1 MKVRFLSVGPAA
13 WLLRVLLLVA
23 LLAGTSAQA
32 AHGIAWGDDPKYP
45 PDFTHFDYVNPEAP
59 RGGRLNL
66 HGWGTFDK
74 INPFTLKGIAISG
87 VESLMFETLAE
98 ASDDE
103 PSTMYGLLAEDID
116 FAADRMSITFRLDSR
131 ARFSDGSP
139 VLAADVRY
147 SFDTLTG
154 KHAHPRFRQYFNDVA
169 RVVVVDPRTVR
180 FEFKRRNHE
189 LHMILGTQLPVF
201 SRNWGEGKAFDLV
214 VQDPPVAS
222 GPYVLEKIDWGRSA
236 TYVRNAD
243 WWAQEL
249 PTRRGMFN
257 FERVVWK
264 YFKDDTARL
273 EGFKAGEFDWI
284 LETSA
289 KSWARGHVGWRYR
302 SGDIIKREFRHEN
315 AAGIQGFAMNTRR
328 PLFKDVRVRQALT
341 LALDFEWMN
350 RQMFYDQYVRSPSYF
365 TNSLMQAEGEPA
377 QDEAE
382 LMMSLGV
389 PLRPEVFGEVPVPP
403 STSPPGSLRENLREA
418 TRLFAEAGWTV
429 DNAGVLRGRK
439 GEPFDFEILTYSK
452 SLQRLA
458 VPWVRNL
465 EKLGVTVRLRIADLA
480 LYQRREDL
488 FDFDV
493 VVQSYS
499 AGQTPGNELVERFTS
514 RSARVKG
521 SDNLSGVRDPA
532 VDAVV
537 ARLLQS
543 QSRAELVTSARVLDR
558 LLRHGWYLVPHFHA
572 PTHRVA
578 YWSKLAHPS
587 KLPRYY
593 SAENWMLKTWWMAR
607 P

>member
-1 MKVRFLSVGPAA
+1 MRSHFASG
-13 WLLRVLLLVA
+13 WLHRPWVVLMTALLL
-23 LLAGTSAQA
+23 LACAR
-32 AHGIAWGDDPKYP
+32 AHGAHAIAWGEEPKYP
-45 PDFTHFDYVNPEAP
+45 EGFAHFDYVNPDAP
-59 RGGRLNL
+59 RSGRLNL
-66 HGWGTFDK
+66 HGWGSFDK
-74 INPFTLKGIAISG
+74 INPFTLKGLAVSG
-87 VESLMFETLAE
+87 VETLMFETLAE
-98 ASDDE
+98 ASEDE
-103 PSTMYGLLAEDID
+103 PSTMYGLLAQDID
-116 FAADRMSITFRLDSR
+116 FAADRLSITFRLHEQ

-139 VLAADVRY
+139 VQAADVRH
-147 SFDTLTG
+147 SFETLTG
-154 KHAHPRFRQYFNDVA
+154 KHAHPRFRQYFYDVA
-169 RVVVVDPRTVR
+169 RVVVVDPRTIR

-201 SRNWGEGKAFDLV
+201 SRKWGAGKAFDEV
-214 VQDPPVAS
+214 VQEPPIAS
-222 GPYVLEKIDWGRSA
+222 GPYTIERIDWGRSA
-236 TYVRNAD
+236 AYVRNPD
-243 WWAQEL
+243 WWAAGL

-264 YFKDDTARL
+264 YFKDDTSRL

-289 KSWARGHVGWRYR
+289 KSWARGHVGRRYA
-302 SGDIIKREFRHEN
+302 SGDIVKREFRHSN

-365 TNSLMQAEGEPA
+365 TNSVMQAEGVPSA
-377 QDEAE
+377 DEID
-382 LMMSLGV
+382 LLLSLGAPV
-389 PLRPEVFGEVPVPP
+389 RPEVFDEVPMPP
-403 STSPPGSLRENLREA
+403 STLPPDSLRDNLREA
-418 TRLFAEAGWTV
+418 VRLLAEAGWTV
-429 DNAGVLRGRK
+429 DGLGVLRGRK
-439 GEPFDFEILTYSK
+439 GEPFEFEILTYSK

-465 EKLGVTVRLRIADLA
+465 EKLGIRVRLRIADLA

-493 VVQSYS
+493 VIESYG
-499 AGQTPGNELVERFTS
+499 AGQTPGNELTQRFTS
-514 RSARVKG
+514 RAARSRG

-532 VDAVV
+532 VDAVI

-543 QSRAELVTSARVLDR
+543 QTRGELVTAARVLDR

-578 YWSKLAHPS
+578 YWNRLAHPE

-593 SAENWMLKTWWMAR
+593 SAETWMLKTWWVAR